1 MRLLKLPAEVNREVK
16 NHNEAHF
23 IRLGIGR
30 ALYAYRLAYGELPD
44 SLETVVCAGIMPK
57 RYLNDENNRPLKVWR
72 EGDYLVV
79 ESDGPEPWKHQ
90 WQGLDA
96 RR

>member
-1 MRLLKLPAEVNREVK
+1 VRPVK
-16 NHNEAHF
+16 TENEAHF

-30 ALYAYRLAYGELPD
+30 AIYAYRLANGALPND
-44 SLETVVCAGIMPK
+44 LDALVRAGLMPT
-57 RYLNDENNRPLKVWR
+57 RFVSDENNRPLAAHR
-72 EGDYLVV
+72 QGDYLVV
-79 ESDGPEPWKHQ
+79 ESLSPGGWSWR